1 MWEEYNKHNK
11 QIDMAE
17 WNDRE
22 SQGGRDMKERQLES
36 EGQERDRGRERARGR
51 KTERARPSLTFIN
64 RHDRPHRDPT
74 GETDKLAFKI

>member
-22 SQGGRDMKERQLES
+22 SQGGRDMKVRQLETED
-36 EGQERDRGRERARGR
+36 EGETEAEREREGKRQRERDQA
-51 KTERARPSLTFIN
+51 
-64 RHDRPHRDPT
+64 
-74 GETDKLAFKI
+74 